1 MNTLSILSAGDESK
15 IMAALPVKDLE
26 WDRAES
32 ISQGLLS
39 LYNGGLLVAHLN
51 PNPLNI
57 LYPGSLFRDRSQ
69 AQWELLLQQESFP
82 DPLRVSI
89 RARALGLAPKY
100 ITELDLRDHKGK
112 LTVEILV
119 HDKVV
124 WTGNCLSITYPNG
137 AVKTLHSNDLGK
149 PFKDICGNG
158 VNMFVQGTY
167 SPEDLDRCRKM
178 RVQQLECDLA
188 GLRRDIEKKEDR
200 LSLWK
205 VGEISVV

>member
-1 MNTLSILSAGDESK
+1 MNTLRILSADDESK

-26 WDRAES
+26 WDRAGSTSPE
-32 ISQGLLS
+32 LLY

>member
-1 MNTLSILSAGDESK
+1 MNTLRILSAGDESK
-15 IMAALPVKDLE
+15 ILAALPVKDLE
-26 WDRAES
+26 WDRASS
-32 ISQGLLS
+32 ITQGLLS
-39 LYNGGLLVAHLN
+39 LYNGDLLVAHLH

-57 LYPGSLFRDRSQ
+57 LYPGYLFRDRSQ
-69 AQWELLLQQESFP
+69 DQWDLLLTQESLP

-89 RARALGLAPKY
+89 RALALGLAQKP

-124 WTGNCLSITYPNG
+124 QTGNCLSITYPNG
-137 AVKTLHSNDLGK
+137 ATKTLHNNDLGK
-149 PFKDICGNG
+149 PFMDICGNG

-178 RVQQLECDLA
+178 RVQQLELELA
-188 GLRRDIEKKEDR
+188 CLRRDIEKKEER

-205 VGEISVV
+205 EGEIFSA